1 MELLS
6 KSAAKDN
13 PYFTIAKILDAHSL
27 KGALKIHYLGDFPEQ
42 LEALEEVLIQ
52 NAPEGPIVDG
62 PFKVTRVSHH
72 KNNVYLLSL
81 AEITNRTAAEALAKQ
96 FLAIPKADA
105 LELPEE
111 TYYVQ
116 DLIGFACK
124 DSEGQLLGH
133 VEHII
138 QGHQDLLV
146 VKTPEGKEHWVPFV
160 FEMVPEIHVAQQE
173 MVLTPAPGLFDL

>member
-6 KSAAKDN
+6 KSAAKDS
-13 PYFTIAKILDAHSL
+13 PYFTIAKILSAHSL
-27 KGALKIHYLGDFPEQ
+27 KGVLKIHFLGDFPEQ
-42 LEALEEVLIQ
+42 LEVLEKVLVQ
-52 NAPEGPIVDG
+52 AEPDGPIVDG
-62 PFKVTRVSHH
+62 PFEMQSVSHH
-72 KNNVYLLSL
+72 KGQVYLLTL
-81 AEITNRTAAEALAKQ
+81 KEITHRTAAEALAKQ
-96 FLAIPKADA
+96 FLAIPKAEA

-116 DLIGFACK
+116 DLIGFVCK
-124 DSEGQLLGH
+124 DEHGETLGT
-133 VEHII
+133 VAHII

-160 FEMVPEIHVAQQE
+160 FEMVPEVHLEQRE